1 MKKAAALVALVLASA
16 ACRGSEERDRWR
28 YERILFEQ
36 DPSIGSRSDARERFE
51 KLAARNELTLDECYR
66 MALFRSETLAID
78 GEELVRLQ
86 TRYEQEFSALL
97 PTVSFLGTLTLQ
109 DSPGT
114 AGTSS
119 LQKSFT
125 DQRTAQYQVAGHLPL
140 FNGLR
145 EIYALR
151 QAGALYEAKE
161 HELRHA
167 RLQLFADTADAF
179 YAVLLTER
187 ERATTEDALRLAEER
202 LEELV
207 QRNRVG
213 ISRRSEVLSQ
223 EAETAST
230 KAHLERVRGAWA
242 VAVEVLK
249 YLTGLGERRA
259 LRDTLEDPV
268 ETPSIETW
276 VARALETRE
285 DLRALERQ
293 EAAAG
298 EAIGIA
304 RAGYFPTA
312 ALDANYYTHREG
324 VAADVDWDVILSFGI
339 PIFEGL
345 ATQARIREARSSER
359 AASLSTQ
366 RLRRD
371 IELAISRA
379 HASLLASVAERA
391 SLDKAMTSAEENYE
405 IVQAEY
411 RRGIVTNVEVL
422 TSFNTLQQVRLERD
436 RVRTRAKLAG
446 IRLDV
451 ESGTLPG
458 GIR

>member
-1 MKKAAALVALVLASA
+1 MRNAGTLAALVLASA

-36 DPSIGSRSDARERFE
+36 DPGIRSRSDARDRYEE
-51 KLAARNELTLDECYR
+51 LSARPELTLDECYR
-66 MALFRSETLAID
+66 MALYRSETLAID

-86 TRYEQEFSALL
+86 TRYEQAFSALL
-97 PTVSFLGTLTLQ
+97 PTVSFQGALTLQ
-109 DSPGT
+109 DDPGT
-114 AGTSS
+114 AGASS

-125 DQRTAQYQVAGHLPL
+125 QEKKAQYQFAGHLPL

-145 EIYALR
+145 EFYALR
-151 QAGALYEAKE
+151 QTGALYEAKE

-179 YAVLLTER
+179 YAVLLVDR

-213 ISRRSEVLSQ
+213 ISRRSEVLAQ
-223 EAETAST
+223 EAEASST
-230 KAHLERVRGAWA
+230 KARLERLRGASA
-242 VAVEVLK
+242 VAMEVLK

-268 ETPSIETW
+268 DTPPVETW
-276 VARALETRE
+276 VARALEGRE
-285 DLRALERQ
+285 DLRALRRQ

-298 EAIGIA
+298 EAVGGA
-304 RAGYFPTA
+304 RAGYLPTA

-324 VAADVDWDVILSFGI
+324 VAADVDWDVTLSFGI

-345 ATQARIREARSSER
+345 ATQARIREARSLER
-359 AASLSTQ
+359 AAALATQ

-371 IELAISRA
+371 IELAINRA
-379 HASLLASVAERA
+379 HADLLASVAERA
-391 SLDKAMTSAEENYE
+391 SLDKAMASAEENYE

-411 RRGIVTNVEVL
+411 RRGLVTNVEVL
-422 TSFNTLQQVRLERD
+422 TAFNTLQQVRLERD